1 MSWEE
6 PPGGSAVPGIV
17 QGYALVAWGPEDS
30 LLTATYIL
38 GFRAWALRL
47 RVMLGLLLGGWA
59 AGAWGEPVQALSRP
73 TRNTWVVDRTGT
85 LADATLAEVDRI
97 GSEVER
103 SGRGQLVVAVVL
115 TTDGR
120 PARTFATELFNR
132 WGIGHARRDDGALL
146 FIALRDRKAEI
157 ILGDDVDTP
166 EDVARSR
173 ELMRGSIVPAFQGG
187 NPNAAV
193 LAGARGLKALLE
205 SAPINRGLGQPLA
218 LPQRP
223 AAPEPSKKST
233 PKKES
238 PKESQ
243 PVRERKEFL
252 DDEGMYVELST
263 SDSSEGE
270 GAASSTSAAE
280 ERLPSSEPTSRRERV
295 TGASQQSSVAPWAW
309 MVVGGFFLLLIVGN
323 WLRRRSVACELCG
336 STNVK
341 VSTSTLL
348 DVGDHNDGLVE
359 VTVRCRRCRHVGTS
373 TRMTS
378 SRRHSHSHSHG
389 DSHSGSLGGGRS
401 SGGGSSGSW

>member
-1 MSWEE
+1 
-6 PPGGSAVPGIV
+6 V
-17 QGYALVAWGPEDS
+17 
-30 LLTATYIL
+30 LTATYIL
-38 GFRAWALRL
+38 GFRTWALRL
-47 RVMLGLLLGGWA
+47 RVMVGLLLGGWA

-73 TRNTWVVDRTGT
+73 TRNTWVVDRTGA
-85 LADATLAEVDRI
+85 LAGATLAEVDRI

-103 SGRGQLVVAVVL
+103 SGRGQLVVAVVF

-132 WGIGHARRDDGALL
+132 WGLGHSRRDDGALL

-157 ILGDDVDTP
+157 ILGDGVDTP

-187 NPNAAV
+187 DANAAV

-218 LPQRP
+218 LPQSP
-223 AAPEPSKKST
+223 AVPQPSKKPA
-233 PKKES
+233 PK
-238 PKESQ
+238 KESQ
-243 PVRERKEFL
+243 PVREPKEFL

-263 SDSSEGE
+263 SGSSEGE

-280 ERLPSSEPTSRRERV
+280 ERLPSTEPSSRRESV
-295 TGASQQSSVAPWAW
+295 TGASQQTSVSPWAW
-309 MVVGGFFLLLIVGN
+309 AVVGGFFLLLIVGN

-341 VSTSTLL
+341 VSTFSLL
-348 DVGDHNDGLVE
+348 DSGDHNGGLVE
-359 VTVRCRRCRHVGTS
+359 VTVRCRRCGHVGTS

-378 SRRHSHSHSHG
+378 SRRHSHSHSGSHG
-389 DSHSGSLGGGRS
+389 GSHGGGRS
-401 SGGGSSGSW
+401 SGGGASGSW

>member
-1 MSWEE
+1 MCSCTIE
-6 PPGGSAVPGIV
+6 
-17 QGYALVAWGPEDS
+17 ALM
-30 LLTATYIL
+30 LTATYIL
-38 GFRAWALRL
+38 GFRTWALRL
-47 RVMLGLLLGGWA
+47 RVMWGLLLGGWA

-73 TRNTWVVDRTGT
+73 TRNTWVVDVTGT
-85 LADATLAEVDRI
+85 LRDATLAEVDRL

-103 SGRGQLVVAVVL
+103 SGRGQLVVAVVS

-157 ILGDDVDTP
+157 ILGDGVDTP

-173 ELMRGSIVPAFQGG
+173 ELMRESIVPAFRGG
-187 NPNAAV
+187 DPNVAV

-223 AAPEPSKKST
+223 AEPQPSKKPE
-233 PKKES
+233 PKKAA
-238 PKESQ
+238 Q
-243 PVRERKEFL
+243 PVREPKEFL

-263 SDSSEGE
+263 SGSSEGE
-270 GAASSTSAAE
+270 EAASSTSAAE
-280 ERLPSSEPTSRRERV
+280 ERPPASGSTSRREGG
-295 TGASQQSSVAPWAW
+295 TGASQQTSVSPWAW
-309 MVVGGFFLLLIVGN
+309 GVVGGFFLLLIVGN
-323 WLRRRSVACELCG
+323 WLRRRSVACERCG

-341 VSTSTLL
+341 VSTFTLL
-348 DVGDHNDGLVE
+348 DAGEHSDGLVE
-359 VTVRCRRCRHVGTS
+359 MTVRCRRCGHVGTS

-378 SRRHSHSHSHG
+378 SRSHSHSHSHRG
-389 DSHSGSLGGGRS
+389 SHGGSHGGGRS
-401 SGGGSSGSW
+401 SGGGASGSW

>member
-1 MSWEE
+1 
-6 PPGGSAVPGIV
+6 V
-17 QGYALVAWGPEDS
+17 
-30 LLTATYIL
+30 LTATYIL

-47 RVMLGLLLGGWA
+47 RVMVGLLLGGWA
-59 AGAWGEPVQALSRP
+59 AGAWGEPVQAISRP

-85 LADATLAEVDRI
+85 LADATLAEVDRM

-132 WGIGHARRDDGALL
+132 WGIGHTRRDDGALL
-146 FIALRDRKAEI
+146 FIALSDRKAEI
-157 ILGDDVDTP
+157 ILGDGVDTP
-166 EDVARSR
+166 EDMARSR

-193 LAGARGLKALLE
+193 LAGARGLKELLE

-223 AAPEPSKKST
+223 AVPQPSKK
-233 PKKES
+233 
-238 PKESQ
+238 
-243 PVRERKEFL
+243 PVREPKEFL

-263 SDSSEGE
+263 SGSSEGE
-270 GAASSTSAAE
+270 GAASSTSAAA
-280 ERLPSSEPTSRRERV
+280 ERLPSSEPTSRREHV
-295 TGASQQSSVAPWAW
+295 TGAPQQTSVSPWVW

-323 WLRRRSVACELCG
+323 WLRRRSVACERCG

-348 DVGDHNDGLVE
+348 DAGDHNDGLVE
-359 VTVRCRRCRHVGTS
+359 VTVRCRRCGHVGTS

-378 SRRHSHSHSHG
+378 SRRHSHSHHG
-389 DSHSGSLGGGRS
+389 DSHGGSLGGGRS
-401 SGGGSSGSW
+401 SGGGASGSW